1 MHQDVASILGAESMQ
16 KVCDFTDAERA
27 AAQKEIDIDKA
38 KRLEDQADMG
48 KFLLLLG
55 FGMLYFFWAGYDVRV
70 RRGLCRADASS
81 QVASLRRSCLGS
93 STTARRR
100 WASTA
105 SCAPQ
110 SLGRSQDT
118 SGRPRC
124 SPRWLGAC
132 AGYVRSQPGAPR
144 AAAPVA

>member
-105 SCAPQ
+105 SCA
-110 SLGRSQDT
+110 SET
-118 SGRPRC
+118 SRPC
-124 SPRWLGAC
+124 SRTRVPPSCDPPVTAGPRGSC
-132 AGYVRSQPGAPR
+132 A
-144 AAAPVA
+144 